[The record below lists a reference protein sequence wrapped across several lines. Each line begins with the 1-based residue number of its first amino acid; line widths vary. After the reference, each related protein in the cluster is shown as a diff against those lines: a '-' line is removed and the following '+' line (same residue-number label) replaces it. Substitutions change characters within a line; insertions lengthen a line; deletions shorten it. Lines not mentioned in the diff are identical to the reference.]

1 MIGKLFVPLAI
12 GGGLVFLLSSA
23 ASASTSSG
31 SAPKNPFNQ
40 LPDNLRQLAGQAQGT
55 NDPNMLE
62 QVATQLETQGFS
74 ESARVLRSQ
83 ATSLRHR
90 SQSVFDQLPDS
101 LKQLTG
107 QAQATNDPNTL
118 EQVATQLE
126 AQGFREPA
134 SLLRVQ
140 AGALRQRS
148 QGFVSSPSGASSP
161 GIVPVAAQRSIPAV
175 LSPELQKMVADA
187 IQSGTP
193 PVLTSTAFV
202 LEKAGFQAVADELR
216 RRAREAAASVPLPP
230 AQDHPNAAIDTSMP
244 ADLAAQVARQLQLQ
258 GDPTALDALAT
269 ELRNRGFSST
279 ADQVTA
285 KAQQI
290 RTMLDAA
297 RTMHDIDSEF
307 KSPGIAPALPAVSP
321 AAASPSSAPPLP
333 GAPPIATFPT
343 TITATP
349 PAPIAVPNQPQPQ
362 PPAPEKS
369 KAQILAEALS
379 TNLNDLLSRYGSV
392 PKARYKEDKS
402 LVQRFQSQEGIGADG
417 TYGPTS
423 AEHVARYVS
432 DVPPPFYWRK
442 GAGQRDLGIYRTNIE
457 TLALEADQLGNSDRA
472 TRLRQSALKAS
483 LA

>member
-1 MIGKLFVPLAI
+1 V
-12 GGGLVFLLSSA
+12 
-23 ASASTSSG
+23 AS
-31 SAPKNPFNQ
+31 
-40 LPDNLRQLAGQAQGT
+40 
-55 NDPNMLE
+55 PNG
-62 QVATQLETQGFS
+62 V
-74 ESARVLRSQ
+74 
-83 ATSLRHR
+83 
-90 SQSVFDQLPDS
+90 
-101 LKQLTG
+101 
-107 QAQATNDPNTL
+107 
-118 EQVATQLE
+118 
-126 AQGFREPA
+126 
-134 SLLRVQ
+134 
-140 AGALRQRS
+140 
-148 QGFVSSPSGASSP
+148 PSGAQGATP
-161 GIVPVAAQRSIPAV
+161 TV

-187 IQSGTP
+187 VQSGAP
-193 PVLTSTAFV
+193 AVLTSTAFV

-216 RRAREAAASVPLPP
+216 RRAKDAAASVPMPP
-230 AQDHPNAAIDTSMP
+230 VQDHPNAAIDTSMP

-258 GDPTALDALAT
+258 GDPSALDALAA
-269 ELRNRGFSST
+269 ELRKRGFSST

-307 KSPGIAPALPAVSP
+307 KTPGIAPTLPAASP
-321 AAASPSSAPPLP
+321 AAVQPSAAPPLP

-349 PAPIAVPNQPQPQ
+349 PAPIAVPSQPQPQ

-392 PKARYKEDKS
+392 PKARFKEDKS
-402 LVQRFQSQEGIGADG
+402 LVQRFQSQEGIGTDG

-442 GAGQRDLGIYRTNIE
+442 GAGQRDLSTYRSNIE

-472 TRLRQSALKAS
+472 ARLRQSALKAS